1 MTDVC
6 FKKVGSLVTHPGQS
20 VASQITSQ
28 NALVITDHILMRLP
42 PIVPE

>member
-1 MTDVC
+1 MADAC

-28 NALVITDHILMRLP
+28 YALVISGDIVERLP
-42 PIVPE
+42 LIVPE